1 MYRDYRGFL
10 VTQVGMRIYSLL
22 CYMLDNALLG
32 RLGDMSG
39 CQFRL
44 SKTMKK
50 YSLVPP
56 GKSVMP

>member
-10 VTQVGMRIYSLL
+10 LVRVDRRIYSLL

-39 CQFRL
+39 CHFQLRT
-44 SKTMKK
+44 TMKK

-56 GKSVMP
+56 GTSAMP